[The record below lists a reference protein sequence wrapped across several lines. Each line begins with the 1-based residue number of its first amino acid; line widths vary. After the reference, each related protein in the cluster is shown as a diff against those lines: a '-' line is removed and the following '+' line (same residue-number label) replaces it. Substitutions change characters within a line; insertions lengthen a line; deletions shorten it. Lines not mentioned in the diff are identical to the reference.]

1 MCGVGP
7 LAIRA
12 AKNKGCN
19 VFANDLNP
27 SCFEF
32 LQKNIRENHLSHK
45 IQSFNMCGRE
55 FIRKIV
61 SKEFSD
67 S

>member
-1 MCGVGP
+1 MMCGVGP

-32 LQKNIRENHLSHK
+32 L
-45 IQSFNMCGRE
+45 
-55 FIRKIV
+55 
-61 SKEFSD
+61 
-67 S
+67 